1 MALNGWLEIDVYPI
15 NLFPWRETRI
25 EDDRKALLFS
35 GLLGLLFAAI
45 TLMFISY
52 HLDREIGVQQ
62 ARNAY
67 LGDHISRY
75 DSYSQQLKSKQQE
88 FDQLT
93 QQVDVAVDAR
103 REARKPSILMNL
115 LSELSSEE
123 LYIEKVVLNGAKV
136 EVSGVGKSAMNIARW
151 LAQLKAAPMIMKVK
165 LHFVQNAST
174 VVSHDSHAF
183 FVSFTLSQEEESD
196 RQQTLL

>member
-52 HLDREIGVQQ
+52 HLDREIDVQQ

-88 FDQLT
+88 FDQ
-93 QQVDVAVDAR
+93 
-103 REARKPSILMNL
+103 
-115 LSELSSEE
+115 
-123 LYIEKVVLNGAKV
+123 
-136 EVSGVGKSAMNIARW
+136 
-151 LAQLKAAPMIMKVK
+151 
-165 LHFVQNAST
+165 
-174 VVSHDSHAF
+174 
-183 FVSFTLSQEEESD
+183 
-196 RQQTLL
+196 